1 MLSLGAQQELPMDIH
16 TGAMTSNLPMRK
28 QESVGPFG
36 HIGGDGSSSH
46 GAGSHKVEN
55 GAARSLVEQVTSS
68 GRDLDTLNFELSY
81 SVQSDQRNMEA
92 TRMSDI
98 RLAKLDSGISKV
110 LDQEPL
116 LPNTSSM
123 ANHNESSQE
132 MLDFS
137 SQLRQQKPQTSS
149 LNLNLLNVVG
159 KGLPP
164 NFSISPNSSSFQN
177 MSECVTD
184 RSNNLL
190 TQGLLQQMN
199 SASAPPKALTIPSLQ
214 KYQQQVQSDS

>member
-1 MLSLGAQQELPMDIH
+1 
-16 TGAMTSNLPMRK
+16 
-28 QESVGPFG
+28 
-36 HIGGDGSSSH
+36 
-46 GAGSHKVEN
+46 
-55 GAARSLVEQVTSS
+55 
-68 GRDLDTLNFELSY
+68 
-81 SVQSDQRNMEA
+81 
-92 TRMSDI
+92 
-98 RLAKLDSGISKV
+98 
-110 LDQEPL
+110 
-116 LPNTSSM
+116 
-123 ANHNESSQE
+123 

-214 KYQQQVQSDS
+214 KYQQQVQSESQNVDFYELISGMFLELRQKLSEAPHSDGEASRLYLMEFQVLLRDLLKNQAEIIYEEHLSPLFDEIAETIKLLEVNEGASKLLEQQAGAPTYFNLIPSWKEQQTTDKLTKLFTCLNLKMLNK